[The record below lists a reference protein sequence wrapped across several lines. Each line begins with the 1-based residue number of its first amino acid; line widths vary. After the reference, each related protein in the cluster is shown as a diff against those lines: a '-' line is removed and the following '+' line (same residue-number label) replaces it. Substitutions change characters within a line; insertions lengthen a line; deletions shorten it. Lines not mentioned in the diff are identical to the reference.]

1 MAKLHN
7 LNTMEVEVTC
17 VFTMRELRQ
26 IADLFAKEIK
36 RNDDI
41 SSWSY
46 EYDLYDNLRDLMND
60 ANARMMQGSRDLES
74 YHIPADSAKTLVA
87 ERKGAAA

>member
-1 MAKLHN
+1 MPKLHN
-7 LNTMEVEVTC
+7 LNALEVEVTC
-17 VFTMRELRQ
+17 IFTMRELRQ
-26 IADLFAKEIK
+26 ITDVIAKEIK
-36 RNDDI
+36 RNEDI
-41 SSWSY
+41 SSWSC
-46 EYDLYDNLRDLMND
+46 EYDLYDSLRDLMND

>member
-1 MAKLHN
+1 MAKLQT
-7 LNTMEVEVTC
+7 LNPLDVEVTC

-26 IADLFAKEIK
+26 ITDLFAQEIK
-36 RNDDI
+36 RNDNI

-46 EYDLYDNLRDLMND
+46 EYDLYDALRDLMND
-60 ANARMMQGSRDLES
+60 ANATLMSGSRDIES
-74 YHIPADSAKTLVA
+74 YHIPADSAKVLVA

>member
-1 MAKLHN
+1 MAKLNN
-7 LNTMEVEVTC
+7 LNALDVEVTC

-26 IADLFAKEIK
+26 ITDLFAQEIK
-36 RNDDI
+36 RNDNI

-46 EYDLYDNLRDLMND
+46 EYDLYDALRDLMND
-60 ANARMMQGSRDLES
+60 ANATLMSGSRDIES
-74 YHIPADSAKTLVA
+74 YHIPADSAKVLVA

>member
-1 MAKLHN
+1 MAKLNN
-7 LNTMEVEVTC
+7 LNALDVEVTC

-26 IADLFAKEIK
+26 ITDLFAQEIK

-46 EYDLYDNLRDLMND
+46 EYDLYDALRDLMND
-60 ANARMMQGSRDLES
+60 ANATLMSGSRDIEN
-74 YHIPADSAKTLVA
+74 YHIPQNSAKVLVA

>member
-7 LNTMEVEVTC
+7 LSTLDVEVTC

-26 IADLFAKEIK
+26 IADVLAKEIK

-41 SSWSY
+41 SQWSY
-46 EYDLYDNLRDLMND
+46 EYDLYDSLRDLMND
-60 ANARMMQGSRDLES
+60 ANATMMQGSRDLDN
-74 YHIPADSAKTLVA
+74 YHIPQDSAKSLVA

>member
-7 LNTMEVEVTC
+7 LNAMEVEVTC
-17 VFTMRELRQ
+17 VFTMRALRQ
-26 IADLFAKEIK
+26 ITDLFAQEIT

-41 SSWSY
+41 SSWSC
-46 EYDLYDNLRDLMND
+46 EYDLYDNLRDIMND

-74 YHIPADSAKTLVA
+74 YYIPQDSAKTLVA